1 MPGTQKIVF
10 STDSFKSVC
19 LSNEAL
25 AELPSVRCLARMEP
39 EKGLHH
45 GLGHQMRLSTAG
57 LLKELIN
64 VEMSLQP

>member
-1 MPGTQKIVF
+1 MPGTQNIVS
-10 STDSFKSVC
+10 STDSFKSAC

-45 GLGHQMRLSTAG
+45 GLDHQMRLGTAG
-57 LLKELIN
+57 LVKELIN

>member
-1 MPGTQKIVF
+1 MPGTQNIVF

-45 GLGHQMRLSTAG
+45 GLDHQMRLSTAG
-57 LLKELIN
+57 LVKELIN